1 MYKVSDAFAAA
12 MAHCPYSVKITLDNG
27 VVIRSDP
34 ADQEGSINEITFR
47 GGANSNNEEFTLG
60 GTVSATVEIVLNKG
74 KVNCEFAGR
83 RIAAELVLENE
94 ALPMG
99 VYYVTEPRADDDLL
113 TVTACDALGTKFER
127 EYEPLDGFSFDV
139 GVSSIG
145 FLRALCERRGIEV
158 DTSNLVD
165 IPLKVSPDGFT
176 ERQIIGFIAA
186 LNGGFSVID
195 RNGVLRIRSYVQCDT
210 RVTPDDY
217 YEGGLEKA
225 DHTFVVQWIKCYN
238 EAADLTMVMG
248 DMAAS
253 QGIYLESIWM
263 TNEILSELWDKLQGF
278 CYTPVMELSFLGNPL
293 IDVGDIIILEDL
305 SGTSLKIPIMKISH
319 EYDGGVITR
328 VSANG
333 PAESSVSAGSI
344 KGQIQRA
351 TAKANRYTDSENNKL
366 NQLELLKRLTNEWLD
381 DGIYLTDKGKIA
393 FKASA
398 ILSGVLMASLIQT
411 GILQSKNGKTFY
423 LDLDNGILKMQANEL
438 SISGKSVDEI
448 AEEKAT
454 AAVGAQTQQDIFNKL
469 TDNGKIQGIYV
480 QDNTWYVNAELA
492 KIINLIAEHVK
503 SESDGLTLEINGA
516 KLVLKTGNEENVVL
530 TNEFYGYPMFS
541 MKNTDNEDLY
551 YGQQCSL
558 QTNELRIGGSSDA
571 PMFRVVANLI
581 TQESEV
587 HFGSLIPSG
596 TGNCKWEYIPSIGK
610 TVLVR
615 Q

>member
-94 ALPMG
+94 TLPMG

-165 IPLKVSPDGFT
+165 VPLKVSPDGFT
-176 ERQIIGFIAA
+176 ERQVIGFIAA
-186 LNGGFSVID
+186 LNGGFAVID

-238 EAADLTMVMG
+238 EAVDLTMVMG

-333 PAESSVSAGSI
+333 PAESSNSAGSV

-351 TAKANRYTDSENNKL
+351 TAKANRYTDSENKKL

-398 ILSGVLMASLIQT
+398 ILSGVLMASLVQT
-411 GILQSKNGKTFY
+411 GILQSKDGKTFY
-423 LDLDNGILKMQANEL
+423 LDLDNGILKMQANEFL
-438 SISGKSVDEI
+438 LDGKSSEAFLEPGMEEAERIKRHIQKTEIIPDDELWLYDFNEDGIVDLSDAI
-448 AEEKAT
+448 LVRRSVQGAY
-454 AAVGAQTQQDIFNKL
+454 AVGDSWSKAKKSTLSVSIKPSDPNK
-469 TDNGKIQGIYV
+469 TIRITGTNMWGRKVEVVIGANPQFSVFATKDYV
-480 QDNTWYVNAELA
+480 TNAIETAL
-492 KIINLIAEHVK
+492 
-503 SESDGLTLEINGA
+503 D
-516 KLVLKTGNEENVVL
+516 
-530 TNEFYGYPMFS
+530 S
-541 MKNTDNEDLY
+541 M
-551 YGQQCSL
+551 Q
-558 QTNELRIGGSSDA
+558 
-571 PMFRVVANLI
+571 
-581 TQESEV
+581 
-587 HFGSLIPSG
+587 
-596 TGNCKWEYIPSIGK
+596 
-610 TVLVR
+610 
-615 Q
+615 

>member
-176 ERQIIGFIAA
+176 ERQVIGFIAA
-186 LNGGFSVID
+186 LNGGFAVID

-210 RVTPDDY
+210 KVTPDDY

-238 EAADLTMVMG
+238 EAANLTMVMG
-248 DMAAS
+248 DMSAS

-278 CYTPVMELSFLGNPL
+278 CYTPVMELSFFGNPL

-305 SGTSLKIPIMKISH
+305 SGTCLKIPIMKVSH

-333 PAESSVSAGSI
+333 PAESSVSVGSI

-411 GILQSKNGKTFY
+411 GILQSKDGKTFY
-423 LDLDNGILKMQANEL
+423 LDLDNGILKMQANEFL
-438 SISGKSVDEI
+438 LDGKSSEAFLEPGMEEAERIKRHIQKTEVIPNSELWLYDFNEDGIVDLSDAI
-448 AEEKAT
+448 LVRRSVQGAY
-454 AAVGAQTQQDIFNKL
+454 AVGDSWSKAKKSTLSVSIKPSDPNK
-469 TDNGKIQGIYV
+469 TIRITGTNMWGRKVEVVIGANPQFSVFATKDYV
-480 QDNTWYVNAELA
+480 TNAIETAL
-492 KIINLIAEHVK
+492 
-503 SESDGLTLEINGA
+503 ES
-516 KLVLKTGNEENVVL
+516 
-530 TNEFYGYPMFS
+530 M
-541 MKNTDNEDLY
+541 
-551 YGQQCSL
+551 Q
-558 QTNELRIGGSSDA
+558 
-571 PMFRVVANLI
+571 
-581 TQESEV
+581 
-587 HFGSLIPSG
+587 
-596 TGNCKWEYIPSIGK
+596 
-610 TVLVR
+610 
-615 Q
+615 

>member
-1 MYKVSDAFAAA
+1 MYKVSDAFAAT

-27 VVIRSDP
+27 VVIQSDP

-83 RIAAELVLENE
+83 QITVELVVENE

-113 TVTACDALGTKFER
+113 TVVACDALGTKFER
-127 EYEPLDGFSFDV
+127 EYKPIDGFLFDV

-145 FLRALCERRGIEV
+145 FLRALCERRGVEV
-158 DTSNLVD
+158 DTRNLVD

-176 ERQIIGFIAA
+176 ERQVIGFIAA
-186 LNGGFSVID
+186 LNGGFAVID

-381 DGIYLTDKGKIA
+381 DGLYLTDKGKIA

-411 GILQSKNGKTFY
+411 GILQSKDGKTFY
-423 LDLDNGILKMQANEL
+423 LDLDNGILKMQTTDFLLEGKSSEAFLEPGMAEAERIKNHIQGTAIIPDSELWLYDFNEDGVV
-438 SISGKSVDEI
+438 SISDLLMAKSAIKGDISLGSTWSKAEKSILSVFIKPADPNKTIGIEGTNMWGRKVEVSLGANPQFSAI
-448 AEEKAT
+448 ATKDYVKNAIEDALS
-454 AAVGAQTQQDIFNKL
+454 N
-469 TDNGKIQGIYV
+469 IQ
-480 QDNTWYVNAELA
+480 
-492 KIINLIAEHVK
+492 
-503 SESDGLTLEINGA
+503 
-516 KLVLKTGNEENVVL
+516 
-530 TNEFYGYPMFS
+530 
-541 MKNTDNEDLY
+541 
-551 YGQQCSL
+551 
-558 QTNELRIGGSSDA
+558 
-571 PMFRVVANLI
+571 
-581 TQESEV
+581 
-587 HFGSLIPSG
+587 
-596 TGNCKWEYIPSIGK
+596 
-610 TVLVR
+610 
-615 Q
+615 